1 MERGLRSA
9 TNIFKTEK
17 MKEHVFALD
26 LKNDPEKI
34 MSYIVHHKNVWP
46 TVVQKIKASGV
57 LEMRIFQLANR
68 LVMIVKVEDD
78 FSIEKDPIGD
88 PSDPEVQRWEELMWE
103 YQQALPF
110 AQKGEKW
117 MLMNKIF
124 QMK

>member
-1 MERGLRSA
+1 MTKVFLEYQRLISHLLSHWFVLSLSHSMERGLRSA

-88 PSDPEVQRWEELMWE
+88 PSDP
-103 YQQALPF
+103 
-110 AQKGEKW
+110 
-117 MLMNKIF
+117 
-124 QMK
+124 